1 MDTLQISV
9 RYTSGPGTYR
19 AILELYPMDMLSSRT
34 GIYKDRRYTS
44 FLSLTVSWGQWE
56 DFLLLRI
63 RECSSVILSFMT
75 STEDST
81 FCITLLPVLCSATL
95 SLHILPLSP
104 GMSHSILLTYAEIE
118 TEPGLDMLGKMLY
131 D

>member
-1 MDTLQISV
+1 MNTLQISV

-34 GIYKDRRYTS
+34 GIYKNRRHTS

-56 DFLLLRI
+56 DLLLLRI
-63 RECSSVILSFMT
+63 RECSSVVLSFMT
-75 STEDST
+75 STEDSKS

-104 GMSHSILLTYAEIE
+104 GIPDSILLTYAEIG
-118 TEPGLDMLGKMLY
+118 TEPGLDMLGKML
-131 D
+131 